1 MIDKILSVKASSGT
15 MTFFMA
21 MHILIMFGSAEDGE
35 NYYFEMILF
44 LTLALLAGSTFCMDE
59 ASARKALLAFGVGLM
74 PLVLLFTY
82 PWVSGGD
89 TADGPPLPGMVM
101 WWLFTVQAILV
112 GSAPYTGIGTT
123 TEE

>member
-21 MHILIMFGSAEDGE
+21 IHILIMSSGADDGE
-35 NYYFEMILF
+35 DYYFEMIMF

-59 ASARKALLAFGVGLM
+59 ASARKALLAFGAGLM

-82 PWVSGGD
+82 PWVSDGD
-89 TADGPPLPGMVM
+89 TVDGPPLPGMVM
-101 WWLFTVQAILV
+101 WWLFVVQAILV
-112 GSAPYTGIGTT
+112 GSAPYTGIGTS

>member
-59 ASARKALLAFGVGLM
+59 ASARKALLAFGAGLM

-89 TADGPPLPGMVM
+89 TVDGPPLPGMVM
-101 WWLFTVQAILV
+101 WWLFVVQAILV
-112 GSAPYTGIGTT
+112 GSAPYTGIGSS

>member
-21 MHILIMFGSAEDGE
+21 MHILIMFGSADDGE

-59 ASARKALLAFGVGLM
+59 SSARKALLAFGVGLM

-89 TADGPPLPGMVM
+89 TVDGPPLPGMVM
-101 WWLFTVQAILV
+101 WWLFVVQAILV
-112 GSAPYTGIGTT
+112 GSAPYTGIGSS

>member
-21 MHILIMFGSAEDGE
+21 IHILIMSSGADDGE
-35 NYYFEMILF
+35 DYYFEMIMF

-59 ASARKALLAFGVGLM
+59 ASARKALLAFGAGLM

-82 PWVSGGD
+82 PWVSNGD

-101 WWLFTVQAILV
+101 WWLFVVQAILV
-112 GSAPYTGIGTT
+112 GSAPYTGIGSSTK
-123 TEE
+123 E

>member
-21 MHILIMFGSAEDGE
+21 MHILIMFGSADDGE

-74 PLVLLFTY
+74 PIVLVFSY
-82 PWVSGGD
+82 AWVSGGNTD
-89 TADGPPLPGMVM
+89 DGPPLPAMFIWWALVM
-101 WWLFTVQAILV
+101 QSLLV
-112 GSAPYTGIGTT
+112 GLSVGVTPEDA
-123 TEE
+123 

>member
-74 PLVLLFTY
+74 PIVLVFSY
-82 PWVSGGD
+82 AWVSGGNTD
-89 TADGPPLPGMVM
+89 DGPPLPAMFIWWALVM
-101 WWLFTVQAILV
+101 QSLLV
-112 GSAPYTGIGTT
+112 GLSVGVTPEDA
-123 TEE
+123 